1 LDLFNIIEI
10 WMERFTKTSQLLN
23 YLYTM
28 LMKEDKEKV
37 MLNLLRFVSLAEKSQ
52 DYLWTYIDYGIRVPI
67 YRTLQWL
74 SISLLNDIRKEL
86 AKTSK
91 DFLDEFSIH
100 VLKEYVLVWSMILD
114 SLYNYYENNRIEL
127 IKYFKKGLGLDISRD
142 MDKSGKL
149 PAIEDLK
156 GVSAELKAIYVLIDH
171 KKPLLPFSIMQSPI
185 IPSHIRP
192 GRASGDLYLFE
203 ENLVVDIKTS
213 NAIEDGF
220 PTYYI
225 GRRNLREDLKG
236 IGELRYLYGIRKG
249 IGVVAD
255 DGVFIRLV
263 VYVPWRDIRS
273 PLLDLS
279 SPKLPL
285 VIYMNN
291 ISEMGVNLHKL
302 EVRGD
307 EVEIIITGYELG
319 RDLSTGNVVLEE
331 ITSNDVLLKL
341 FKNKNELELRGE
353 VERGSEDRR
362 VLTIKFRSEQSKL
375 RDFIVQVGE
384 IKAVQARLV
393 VTYRYR
399 EQSKENENRVKY
411 PVIALATK

>member
-1 LDLFNIIEI
+1 LDLSSITDI
-10 WMERFTKTSQLLN
+10 WMKRFTKTSQLLN
-23 YLYTM
+23 YLYIEFV
-28 LMKEDKEKV
+28 KEDKEKV
-37 MLNLLRFVSLAEKSQ
+37 VFDLLKFVTLAEKSQ
-52 DYLWTYIDYGIRVPI
+52 NYLWTYIDYGIRVPI
-67 YRTLQWL
+67 YRTLQWV
-74 SISLLNDIRKEL
+74 SISIPDNIKNKLS
-86 AKTSK
+86 KTSRSL
-91 DFLDEFSIH
+91 LDELSTH
-100 VLKEYVLVWSMILD
+100 VLKEYTLIWSMILD
-114 SLYNYYENNRIEL
+114 SLYNYCENNKNEL
-127 IKYFKKGLGLDISRD
+127 TKYFRDELGLDIVRD
-142 MDKSGKL
+142 MDSKSEKF

-203 ENLVVDIKTS
+203 ENLVVDVKTS

-225 GRRNLREDLKG
+225 GRRNLRTDLDG
-236 IGELRYLYGIRKG
+236 IGRLQHLYGIRKG

-255 DGVFIRLV
+255 DGVFIRLA

-279 SPKLPL
+279 SPRLPL

-291 ISEMGVNLHKL
+291 IGEMGVNLHKL

-319 RDLSTGNVVLEE
+319 RDLTNRDVVFEE
-331 ITSNDVLLKL
+331 ITSDDVLLE
-341 FKNKNELELRGE
+341 FPKNGLLLHGE
-353 VERGSEDRR
+353 VERNPEDRR
-362 VLTIKFRSEQSKL
+362 TLTIKFKSKQSKL
-375 RDFIVQVGE
+375 RDAIEQAGE
-384 IKAVQARLV
+384 IKTVQARLV
-393 VTYRYR
+393 VTYKYKK
-399 EQSKENENRVKY
+399 QNKENKNRVEY
-411 PVIALATK
+411 PVIALASK

>member
-1 LDLFNIIEI
+1 V
-10 WMERFTKTSQLLN
+10 
-23 YLYTM
+23 
-28 LMKEDKEKV
+28 KEDKEKV
-37 MLNLLRFVSLAEKSQ
+37 VFDLLKFVTLAEKSQ
-52 DYLWTYIDYGIRVPI
+52 NYLWTYIDYGIRVPI
-67 YRTLQWL
+67 YRTLQWV
-74 SISLLNDIRKEL
+74 SISIPDNIKNKLS
-86 AKTSK
+86 KTSRSL
-91 DFLDEFSIH
+91 LDELSTH
-100 VLKEYVLVWSMILD
+100 VLKEYTLIWSMILD
-114 SLYNYYENNRIEL
+114 SLYNYCENNKNEL
-127 IKYFKKGLGLDISRD
+127 TKYFRDELGLDIVRD
-142 MDKSGKL
+142 MDSKSEKF

-203 ENLVVDIKTS
+203 ENLVVDVKTS

-225 GRRNLREDLKG
+225 GRRNLRTDLDG
-236 IGELRYLYGIRKG
+236 IGRLQHLYGIRKG

-255 DGVFIRLV
+255 DGVFIRLA

-279 SPKLPL
+279 SPRLPL

-291 ISEMGVNLHKL
+291 IGEMGVNLHKL

-319 RDLSTGNVVLEE
+319 RDLTNRDVVFEE
-331 ITSNDVLLKL
+331 ITSDDVLLE
-341 FKNKNELELRGE
+341 FPKNGLLLHGE
-353 VERGSEDRR
+353 VERNPEDRR
-362 VLTIKFRSEQSKL
+362 TLTIKFKSEQSKL
-375 RDFIVQVGE
+375 RDAIEQAGE
-384 IKAVQARLV
+384 IKTVQARLV
-393 VTYRYR
+393 VTYKYKK
-399 EQSKENENRVKY
+399 QNKENKNRVEY
-411 PVIALATK
+411 PVIALASK

>member
-1 LDLFNIIEI
+1 MFLGLSNVTDI
-10 WMERFTKTSQLLN
+10 WMKRFSETGQLLN
-23 YLYTM
+23 RLYM
-28 LMKEDKEKV
+28 ELVKYDKVKIISD
-37 MLNLLRFVSLAEKSQ
+37 LIKFASFAEKSQ
-52 DYLWTYIDYGIRVPI
+52 TYIWTYIDYGIRVPI

-74 SISLLNDIRKEL
+74 SISLPNGIKLTR
-86 AKTSK
+86 
-91 DFLDEFSIH
+91 DFLDELSTHI
-100 VLKEYVLVWSMILD
+100 LKEYTLMWSMILD
-114 SLYNYYENNRIEL
+114 FLYNYYKNNKDDL
-127 IKYFKKGLGLDISRD
+127 IKYFRDELSLDITRD
-142 MDKSGKL
+142 IDPKSEKI

-156 GVSAELKAIYVLIDH
+156 GVSAELKALYVLIDH

-225 GRRNLREDLKG
+225 GERNLRTDLKE

-255 DGVFIRLV
+255 DGVFIRLA
-263 VYVPWRDIRS
+263 VYVPWRGTKS

-279 SPKLPL
+279 SPRLPL
-285 VIYMNN
+285 LIYMNN
-291 ISEMGVNLHKL
+291 IGEMGVNPHKL

-319 RDLSTGNVVLEE
+319 RDLTNRDVVFEE
-331 ITSNDVLLKL
+331 ITSDDILLE
-341 FKNKNELELRGE
+341 FPKNGLLLHGE
-353 VERGSEDRR
+353 VERNPENRR
-362 VLTIKFRSEQSKL
+362 VLTIKFKSEQGKL
-375 RDFIVQVGE
+375 RNIIMQTGE
-384 IKAVQARLV
+384 IKAIQARLV
-393 VTYRYR
+393 VYYTY
-399 EQSKENENRVKY
+399 QKQNEKNKNKVGY
-411 PVIALATK
+411 PVIALTSK

>member
-1 LDLFNIIEI
+1 
-10 WMERFTKTSQLLN
+10 MERFTKTSQLLS
-23 YLYTM
+23 YLYAG
-28 LMKEDKEKV
+28 LVKEDKEKIV
-37 MLNLLRFVSLAEKSQ
+37 FNLLKFASLAEKSQ
-52 DYLWTYIDYGIRVPI
+52 NYLWTYVDYGIRVPI

-74 SISLLNDIRKEL
+74 SIFLPNNNNKDKL
-86 AKTSK
+86 SK
-91 DFLDEFSIH
+91 MLSSFLDELSIH
-100 VLKEYVLVWSMILD
+100 VLKEYTLVWSVILD
-114 SLYNYYENNRIEL
+114 SLYHYCENNEDEL
-127 IKYFKKGLGLDISRD
+127 IKYFRDELGLDITRD
-142 MDKSGKL
+142 IDPNSKKI

-156 GVSAELKAIYVLIDH
+156 KKGVGAELKAIYVLIDH
-171 KKPLLPFSIMQSPI
+171 EKPLLPFSIMQSPI

-225 GRRNLREDLKG
+225 GSRNLRKDLKG
-236 IGELRYLYGIRKG
+236 IGELRHLYGIRKG

-263 VYVPWRDIRS
+263 VYVPWRDIKS

-302 EVRGD
+302 EVKDD

-319 RDLSTGNVVLEE
+319 RDLSTGNVVFEE

-362 VLTIKFRSEQSKL
+362 VLTIKFRGEQSKL

>member
-1 LDLFNIIEI
+1 V
-10 WMERFTKTSQLLN
+10 
-23 YLYTM
+23 
-28 LMKEDKEKV
+28 KEDKEKV
-37 MLNLLRFVSLAEKSQ
+37 VFDLLKFVTLAEKSQ
-52 DYLWTYIDYGIRVPI
+52 NYLWTYIDYGIRVPI
-67 YRTLQWL
+67 YRTLQWV
-74 SISLLNDIRKEL
+74 SISIPNNIKNKLS
-86 AKTSK
+86 KTSRSL
-91 DFLDEFSIH
+91 LDELSIH
-100 VLKEYVLVWSMILD
+100 VLKEYTLIWSMILD
-114 SLYNYYENNRIEL
+114 SLYNYCENNKNEL
-127 IKYFKKGLGLDISRD
+127 TKYFRDELGLDIVRD
-142 MDKSGKL
+142 MDSKSEKF

-225 GRRNLREDLKG
+225 GRRNLRDDLNG
-236 IGELRYLYGIRKG
+236 IGRLQHLYGIRKG

-255 DGVFIRLV
+255 DGVFIRLA

-279 SPKLPL
+279 SPRLPL

-291 ISEMGVNLHKL
+291 IGEMGVNLHKL

-319 RDLSTGNVVLEE
+319 RDLTNRDVVFEE
-331 ITSNDVLLKL
+331 ITSDDVLLE
-341 FKNKNELELRGE
+341 FPKNGLLLHGK
-353 VERGSEDRR
+353 VERNPEDRR
-362 VLTIKFRSEQSKL
+362 TLTIKFKSEQSKL
-375 RDFIVQVGE
+375 RDAIEQAGE
-384 IKAVQARLV
+384 IKTVQARLV
-393 VTYRYR
+393 VTYKYKK
-399 EQSKENENRVKY
+399 QNKENKNRVEY
-411 PVIALATK
+411 PVIALASK

>member
-1 LDLFNIIEI
+1 
-10 WMERFTKTSQLLN
+10 
-23 YLYTM
+23 
-28 LMKEDKEKV
+28 MKEDKEKV

-100 VLKEYVLVWSMILD
+100 VLKEYVLVWNMILD

-127 IKYFKKGLGLDISRD
+127 IKYFKKELGLDISCD

-156 GVSAELKAIYVLIDH
+156 GVSAELKAIYILIDH

-225 GRRNLREDLKG
+225 GRRNLRTDLDG
-236 IGELRYLYGIRKG
+236 IGRLQHLYGIRKG

-291 ISEMGVNLHKL
+291 ISEMGVNPHKL